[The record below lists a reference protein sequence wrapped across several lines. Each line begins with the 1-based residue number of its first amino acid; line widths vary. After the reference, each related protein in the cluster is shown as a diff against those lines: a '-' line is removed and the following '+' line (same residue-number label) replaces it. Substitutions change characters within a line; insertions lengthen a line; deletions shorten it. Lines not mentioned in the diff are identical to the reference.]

1 MIGKIR
7 PQILCA
13 ILCGT
18 VFSIFAAW
26 IGMQMGA
33 IEVLTGLIGALFGFL
48 AGTAMKILENE

>member
-1 MIGKIR
+1 MGKIR
-7 PQILCA
+7 PQILTA

-18 VFSIFAAW
+18 IFSMFAAW